1 MPNIEVI
8 CPCCDNILVIDTF
21 AKEVVSHRERKK
33 KESLEEFLANE
44 KNRETELD
52 GKFAEAKEKEK
63 NRDEYLRKKFPKVSD
78 GKVKEGIFN
87 GPQIREI
94 IIDDV

>member
-33 KESLEEFLANE
+33 KESLEAFLEHE
-44 KNRETELD
+44 KNKPAELER
-52 GKFAEAKEKEK
+52 KLAEAREKEK
-63 NRDEYLRKKFPKVSD
+63 NRSEYLKKKFEEAKSNKDMKDPPPTINWD
-78 GKVKEGIFN
+78 
-87 GPQIREI
+87 
-94 IIDDV
+94 